1 MVNKMKRILA
11 ALLVAF
17 LIAGTAAAETTKQK
31 EFRKRFITLET
42 SELLEVNQV
51 LQSILFERILPE
63 GVRVPQGTYIIG
75 EDIPAGTYRIEITD
89 GTGYYDVYDKQDGK
103 LIHSGLTGK
112 SYKVTEIGKITFE
125 DGNVLKLVNSTF
137 IFYPYT
143 GIFH

>member
-17 LIAGTAAAETTKQK
+17 LLIGTASASVPDLSGMTAD
-31 EFRKRFITLET
+31 
-42 SELLEVNQV
+42 ELLDTIRAAQALLFSEQLVN
-51 LQSILFERILPE
+51 
-63 GVRVPQGTYIIG
+63 GVRVPQGTYIVG

-89 GTGYYDVYDKQDGK
+89 GTGFYDLYDKPDGR
-103 LIHSGLTGK
+103 LLQTGLTG
-112 SYKVTEIGKITFE
+112 SLYDVTEIGKITLE
-125 DGNVLKLVNSTF
+125 DGNALKFVNSTF

>member
-17 LIAGTAAAETTKQK
+17 FLIGTASASVPDLSGMTTD
-31 EFRKRFITLET
+31 
-42 SELLEVNQV
+42 ELLDTIRAAQSLIFSEQLVN
-51 LQSILFERILPE
+51 

-89 GTGYYDVYDKQDGK
+89 GTGFYDLYDKPDGR
-103 LIHSGLTGK
+103 LLQTGLTG
-112 SYKVTEIGKITFE
+112 SLYDVTEIGKITLE
-125 DGNVLKLVNSTF
+125 EGNALKFVNSTF

>member
-11 ALLVAF
+11 SLLVAF
-17 LIAGTAAAETTKQK
+17 LLIGTASASVPDLSGLTAD
-31 EFRKRFITLET
+31 
-42 SELLEVNQV
+42 ELLDTIRAAQSLLFSEQLVN
-51 LQSILFERILPE
+51 

-89 GTGYYDVYDKQDGK
+89 GTGFYDLYDKPDGR
-103 LIHSGLTGK
+103 LLQTGLTG
-112 SYKVTEIGKITFE
+112 SLYDVTEIGKITLE
-125 DGNVLKLVNSTF
+125 DGNALKFVNSTF

>member
-1 MVNKMKRILA
+1 MVNKMKRILS

-17 LIAGTAAAETTKQK
+17 LITGTSAAETTKQM

-51 LQSILFERILPE
+51 LQSILFERTLPE

-89 GTGYYDVYDKQDGK
+89 GTGYYDVYDKQDGN
-103 LIHSGLTGK
+103 LIQGGITGK

-125 DGNVLKLVNSTF
+125 DGNILKLVNSTF